1 MKRPL
6 TGLAGIIGVL
16 AFSVVVALAQSPGGS
31 EHESHHPVPPSRG
44 MGTGMMGGQGMIGNQ
59 GG

>member
-44 MGTGMMGGQGMIGNQ
+44 MGTGMMGGHGMIGNQ